1 MVPLR
6 SYPMR
11 NRKFQK
17 NNKKIKKYR
26 CGFISS
32 QNTLQ
37 QGCEREK
44 IKIILPFH
52 SNPTRDRKFQKNSKI
67 KRYHYG
73 FISSFLVGEVRERAK
88 IKIIISFRSY
98 RMHNGKF
105 QKNSKKIKK
114 IPLWLH
120 FNPK

>member
-1 MVPLR
+1 
-6 SYPMR
+6 MR

-32 QNTLQ
+32 QNTSQ
-37 QGCEREK
+37 KGCEREK

-52 SNPTRDRKFQKNSKI
+52 SYPTLDRKFKKKSKKIQKV

-73 FISSFLVGEVRERAK
+73 FISSFLVRTVRERAK
-88 IKIIISFRSY
+88 IKIIVPFCSY
-98 RMHNGKF
+98 PLRNRKF
-105 QKNSKKIKK
+105 HKNSKKIQKRK
-114 IPLWLH
+114 EIP
-120 FNPK
+120 